1 MPKKNKQSSTTIEE
15 LAEDY
20 AFPSKKSKNLI
31 QKFSG
36 KDCYNASKI
45 FASDHAKN
53 IPVDVNIESDYIKK
67 YIQGIQTN
75 ILLSYIHFANPS
87 ISIVSSST
95 KYIQDTEEK
104 KKCIEKLNEKLL
116 PHDLK
121 ITNYDECIKNIKADN
136 SSGFA
141 RKLECVEWSFD
152 LILDYLQKCNKDIFK
167 EKGSKQMIFNQIF
180 INKNVLHNIFMLL
193 KYQDK
198 FHEFGFNIEK
208 VIPFLDRKDC
218 ANIIMLG
225 LDDENFVAEFNKTSS
240 YDLTSNFCKH
250 IQNVGHTILHN
261 TFKLEKKVNAKL
273 KIEGD
278 PIINAFLYASPNKN
292 RVRIIIDDCKFICRK
307 VRNKMTTENLTN
319 NSSSTYRLT

>member
-1 MPKKNKQSSTTIEE
+1 MPKKNKQSSTAIQK
-15 LAEDY
+15 LAEKY
-20 AFPSKKSKNLI
+20 ASSPKKPKNVI

-36 KDCYNASKI
+36 EDCYHASKL
-45 FASDHAKN
+45 FAAEHAKN
-53 IPVDVNIESDYIKK
+53 IPEYVNIKSDYIKK
-67 YIQGIQTN
+67 YIQGVQTN

-104 KKCIEKLNEKLL
+104 KKYIENLNEKLL
-116 PHDLK
+116 AHDLK

-136 SSGFA
+136 SSGFV
-141 RKLECVEWSFD
+141 RKLECVEVSFD

-167 EKGSKQMIFNQIF
+167 EKGSKQIIFNQIF

-198 FHEFGFNIEK
+198 FQKFGFNVEK

-225 LDDENFVAEFNKTSS
+225 LDDEKFEAEFNKTSS
-240 YDLTSNFCKH
+240 YDLTNNFCKH
-250 IQNVGHTILHN
+250 IQNLGHTILHN

-278 PIINAFLYASPNKN
+278 PIINAFLYAKPNEN
-292 RVRIIIDDCKFICRK
+292 RVRIGIDDCKFICRK
-307 VRNKMTTENLTN
+307 VRDKITTENLTN
-319 NSSSTYRLT
+319 NSSATYRLT